1 MNIMKQRLVNVFI
14 LGMFIFCILLGCRQR
29 TEKEFAETEK
39 GTEEA
44 VETVKIA
51 EDTGEKQ
58 TEEPTEIATGIS
70 AEESDIYQQMALFIQ
85 EGFRRYGIEG
95 MYQAYFGPTEE
106 EEEKFSCS
114 ILLEGEEELWKEVI
128 TYTADAERAWY
139 VFEGEDE
146 RIFSKDPNMS
156 AASEEFVR
164 DVRENCRYEISIAGN
179 TDLPFAAHYI
189 SEGGPIQRDG
199 QKEIPDRIDSDVR
212 PMLYTYQDERLNI
225 DIVVEYPQVSLSD
238 EERGEVVNE
247 ELKNAFFHDDYLE
260 DSLFPGSKINTWI
273 DRNYKITREDERY
286 LSMRIYTNAFTRGSA
301 HPGEW
306 EHGITIDL
314 QTGEVLHLE
323 DVIGKERS
331 VKSLLESGAF
341 ESLRSWMGQSTED
354 WIAELQL
361 EEEEPLSD
369 YDSHFYLTEDGIG
382 FITSAWGCYNCLE
395 AKFEDLVQ

>member
-1 MNIMKQRLVNVFI
+1 M
-14 LGMFIFCILLGCRQR
+14 
-29 TEKEFAETEK
+29 EKEFAETEN

-44 VETVKIA
+44 VETIEIV
-51 EDTGEKQ
+51 EDTGEQQK
-58 TEEPTEIATGIS
+58 EEPMEIATGIS

-95 MYQAYFGPTEE
+95 MYHAYFGPTEE

-146 RIFSKDPNMS
+146 RIFSKDSNMS
-156 AASEEFVR
+156 AASEDFVR
-164 DVRENCRYEISIAGN
+164 DVRENCRYEVSIAGN
-179 TDLPFAAHYI
+179 TDLPFLAHYI
-189 SEGGPIQRDG
+189 SEGGPTQRDG
-199 QKEIPDRIDSDVR
+199 QKEIPDRTNSYVR

-238 EERGEVVNE
+238 EEQEETVNE

-260 DSLFPGSKINTWI
+260 NSLFPGSEINTWI
-273 DRNYKITREDERY
+273 DRNYMITREDERY

-301 HPGEW
+301 HSGEW
-306 EHGITIDL
+306 ERGITIDL

-331 VKSLLESGAF
+331 VKSLLESGVF
-341 ESLRSWMGQSTED
+341 ESLWSWMGQSAED

-361 EEEEPLSD
+361 EEEESLSD

-395 AKFEDLVQ
+395 AKFEDLGMEKF